1 MEEANRKIAQFSK
14 RQNDLQSL
22 ILQRDNF
29 SKTNAFLDK
38 KLSVTSQKLGAL
50 EEGRR
55 HDQNEMRKM
64 KEQFNLIDRERLFYK
79 SLSEKLEFRQTDE
92 LENLNQNVRNLT
104 EHEKDSKLQIELL
117 ERENQECQHQNRQL
131 VSDLQRMQRDLK
143 SIMAVNEEYQM
154 QTQQFKEREG

>member
-14 RQNDLQSL
+14 LQNDLQSL

-38 KLSVTSQKLGAL
+38 KLSMTSQKLGAL

-104 EHEKDSKLQIELL
+104 EHEKDSKL
-117 ERENQECQHQNRQL
+117 
-131 VSDLQRMQRDLK
+131 
-143 SIMAVNEEYQM
+143 
-154 QTQQFKEREG
+154 

>member
-14 RQNDLQSL
+14 LQNDLQSL

-55 HDQNEMRKM
+55 HDQNEMRQM

-104 EHEKDSKLQIELL
+104 EHDKDSKL
-117 ERENQECQHQNRQL
+117 
-131 VSDLQRMQRDLK
+131 
-143 SIMAVNEEYQM
+143 
-154 QTQQFKEREG
+154 